1 MAVRKRLS
9 EIAEHVGGTVVGD
22 ADVVVCDV
30 RGIDE
35 ADEGDLTFI
44 ANPKYKDRIEKTRA
58 SAILVAPGVTSPG
71 KNLIVTDDPYS
82 AMAMSLTLL
91 YPDEAVLAGTS
102 DGACIEPDAEVGE
115 GAALYP
121 GVYVGRRA
129 RIGRGVIL
137 YPGVFV
143 GDNASVGEGSILYP
157 NVVVY
162 RDCRIG
168 NRVILHGGV
177 VVGADGFGFA
187 NPGADN
193 RKIPQ
198 VGIVQIDDDVEVG
211 ANTTIDRGTLGK
223 TWIQKGVKI
232 DNLVQ
237 IAHNVVI
244 GENSIIVAQ
253 VGISGSTKLG
263 ESVILAGQVGVAG
276 HITIGDNV
284 IVGGQSGVH
293 EDVPPNQMVSGSL
306 HMPHFAWLRAQ
317 ACMPHLPEMRKTV
330 KALLKRIDQLEEMVR
345 DKTNNQYVKK
355 E

>member
-1 MAVRKRLS
+1 MTVRKQLR
-9 EIAEHVGGTVVGD
+9 EIAEYVGGTVVGD
-22 ADVVVCDV
+22 ADVFVCNV

-35 ADEGDLTFI
+35 AGEGDLTFI
-44 ANPKYKDRIEKTRA
+44 SNPKYRSRLEETRA
-58 SAILVAPGVTSPG
+58 SAILVSPG
-71 KNLIVTDDPYS
+71 ITNPDKNLIVTEDPYS
-82 AMAMSLTLL
+82 AMAMVLELI
-91 YPDEAVLAGTS
+91 YPEENIPAGIS
-102 DGACIEPDAEVGE
+102 GDAFIEVGAE
-115 GAALYP
+115 IGEDVAIYP
-121 GVYVGRRA
+121 GVYIGRRA
-129 RIGRGVIL
+129 RIERGAVL

-143 GDNASVGEGSILYP
+143 GNDAAVGESSVLYP

-162 RDCRIG
+162 RGCRIG
-168 NRVILHGGV
+168 KRVTLHAGV
-177 VVGADGFGFA
+177 IIGADGFGFA

-223 TWIQKGVKI
+223 TWIKKGVKI

-263 ESVILAGQVGVAG
+263 ESVILGGQAGLIG

-284 IVGGQSGVH
+284 MVAAQSGVH
-293 EDVPPNQMVSGSL
+293 EDVAPGQIVSGSPN
-306 HMPHFAWLRAQ
+306 MPHTNWLRTQ
-317 ACMPHLPEMRKTV
+317 ACLPRLPEMRKTV
-330 KALLKRIDQLEEMVR
+330 NSLLKRIEKLEEE
-345 DKTNNQYVKK
+345 VKSK
-355 E
+355 KR